1 MKKIYSLITLLV
13 MLCATTASAQIQSV
27 TELFG
32 KYHFTATAD
41 VKDASMS
48 EYFSNDCEVTISADP
63 QNIYLG
69 LIKGLAGAS
78 GKQDIYK
85 LKTDGDGI
93 IIRNPN
99 GNYDVWGH
107 GLYMANAEGQNPY
120 YGSQSEK
127 YSNIV
132 YSYDAATKTFTLPD
146 FTLVTCDDWN
156 AQQANI
162 VVKFTNVKMVMVEQ
176 ETVVVD
182 DISSDYHFTCG
193 TGPYDYN
200 HDSDMPLEWDLKIAA
215 TNETFTQY
223 TAELQIPG
231 YNKVTMPAKFDGQ
244 AIEFT
249 LDNAFIDDAKTLY
262 LTDLYSGELV
272 TSFRM
277 MKAGQNLSMSS
288 GLAIYR
294 KLTPATEEDP
304 TQESVQW
311 YLTGIAKNLNAKEE
325 DKIDFAGTY
334 TTTTT
339 IAMDQTSGATPSSG
353 NIVIEYNE
361 AWDMYLITEFMGLD
375 VAGINQGGIL
385 FTPDKED
392 PTKGT
397 IDIDPD
403 YSALKVLGENADGN
417 YEYWVLRDANL
428 STGSITLQ
436 FDSEGNF
443 TMGDFTIAKAV
454 FDTSTNGFKDEP
466 EFLTWYST
474 LSATK
479 QKEEPKPTIEL
490 AGKYNTSATISYDY
504 GHSDYPT
511 SGAAEI
517 TFYPDENLYLVN
529 QLFGFNLYY
538 LNYGG
543 LELTPDAENPH
554 KAKLSCGEINMIE
567 AGKIYWSLRD
577 MNAQDN
583 PLDVT
588 IDDDGTITIHD
599 VCIAVTE
606 YDSSWNL
613 NFKEGYAYY
622 SSIVLTKDDGT
633 GISNVSFV
641 PVNKK
646 DGIYGIDGKVR
657 STLGKGYNIVMKN
670 GEAKTIFVK

>member
-1 MKKIYSLITLLV
+1 MKKIYSIITLLIA
-13 MLCATTASAQIQSV
+13 LFATTANAKVESV

-63 QNIYLG
+63 QNIFPG

-78 GKQDIYK
+78 GIQDIYR
-85 LKTDGDGI
+85 LTSEGNGI

-107 GLYMANAEGQNPY
+107 GLYMANADGQNPY
-120 YGSQSEK
+120 YGTQDEV

-146 FTLVTCDDWN
+146 FTLVTCDDWS
-156 AQQANI
+156 AKQANI
-162 VVKFTNVKMVMVEQ
+162 VVKFTNVKMVQTEG
-176 ETVVVD
+176 ETIVVD
-182 DISSDYHFTCG
+182 DMSSDYHFICG
-193 TGPYDYN
+193 TGTYDFN
-200 HDSDMPLEWDLKIAA
+200 HDSDFPTEFDLKLTA
-215 TNETFTQY
+215 TNATFTEY
-223 TAELQIPG
+223 TAEMQIAG
-231 YNKVTMPAKFDGQ
+231 YNKLTLPAKFDGQ
-244 AIEFT
+244 SMVFT
-249 LDNAFIDDAKTLY
+249 LEDAYIDDAKTLY
-262 LTDLYSGELV
+262 IGSLYGGSTSG
-272 TSFRM
+272 TFSM

-288 GLAIYR
+288 GLTIYR

-304 TQESVQW
+304 TYENVQW

-334 TTTTT
+334 TTTAT

-375 VAGINQGGIL
+375 VVGINQGGIL

-403 YSALKVLGENADGN
+403 YSALKYIGVDADGN

-454 FDTSTNGFKDEP
+454 FDMSTYGFKDGA
-466 EFLTWYST
+466 EFLTWYSSLT
-474 LSATK
+474 ATK
-479 QKEEPKPTIEL
+479 EKNDPEPGIEL
-490 AGKYNTSATISYDY
+490 AGKYNTSAVISYDY

-511 SGAAEI
+511 TGAAEI
-517 TFYPDENLYLVN
+517 TYYPDENLYLVN
-529 QLFGFNLYY
+529 QLFGFDLYY

-588 IDDDGTITIHD
+588 IADDGTITIHD

-606 YDSSWNL
+606 YDSSWKL

-622 SSIVLTKDDGT
+622 SSITLTKDDGT

-641 PVNKK
+641 PVNKQ
-646 DGIYGIDGKVR
+646 DGIYAIDGKVR
-657 STLGKGYNIVMKN
+657 STLGKGYNIIMKN
-670 GEAKTIFVK
+670 GKAKTIFVK

>member
-48 EYFSNDCEVTISADP
+48 EYFSNDCEVVISADP
-63 QNIYLG
+63 QNIFPG

-78 GKQDIYK
+78 GIQDIYG
-85 LKTDGDGI
+85 LTSEGNGI

-107 GLYMANAEGQNPY
+107 GLYMANADGHNPY
-120 YGSQSEK
+120 YGKQDET

-162 VVKFTNVKMVMVEQ
+162 VVKFTNVKMVQTEG
-176 ETVVVD
+176 ETIVVD
-182 DISSDYHFTCG
+182 DMSSDYHFTCG
-193 TGPYDYN
+193 TGAYDFN
-200 HDSDMPLEWDLKIAA
+200 HDSDFPTEFDLKLTA
-215 TNETFTQY
+215 TNATFTEY
-223 TAELQIPG
+223 TAEMQIAG
-231 YNKVTMPAKFDGQ
+231 YNKLTLPAKFDGQ
-244 AIEFT
+244 SMVFT
-249 LDNAFIDDAKTLY
+249 LEDAYIDDAKTLY
-262 LTDLYSGELV
+262 IGSLYGGSTSG
-272 TSFRM
+272 TFRM

-288 GLAIYR
+288 GLTIYR

-304 TQESVQW
+304 TYENVQW
-311 YLTGIAKNLNAKEE
+311 YLNGIAKNLNAKEE
-325 DKIDFAGTY
+325 EKVDYAGTY
-334 TTTTT
+334 TTTATL
-339 IAMDQTSGATPSSG
+339 AMDMTEGQAPVSGDIE
-353 NIVIEYNE
+353 IVYNE
-361 AWDMYLITEFMGLD
+361 GWNMYLITKFFGLD
-375 VAGINQGGIL
+375 VDGLNQGGIL
-385 FTPDKED
+385 FTPDPDD
-392 PTKGT
+392 PKKGT
-397 IDIDPD
+397 IDCADG
-403 YSALKVLGENADGN
+403 YSELKILGELPDGN
-417 YEYWVLRDANL
+417 MEYWTLRDGNL
-428 STGSITLQ
+428 SQNAIPVT
-436 FDSEGNF
+436 FDNEGNF
-443 TMGDFTIAKAV
+443 TIGEFTIAKIV
-454 FDTSTNGFKDEP
+454 YDKSTNSFKEDGK
-466 EFLTWYST
+466 LAVWYSNLT
-474 LSATK
+474 ATK
-479 QKEEPKPTIEL
+479 QKEEPKPTIDL
-490 AGKYNTSATISYDY
+490 AGKYNTSAVISYDY

-511 SGAAEI
+511 SGSAKIEYDDYWGI
-517 TFYPDENLYLVN
+517 YLMSE
-529 QLFGFNLYY
+529 LFGFDLYT

-543 LELTPDAENPH
+543 LELTLDAENPH
-554 KAKLSCGEINMIE
+554 KATLSCGEINTIE

-599 VCIAVTE
+599 VCIVVTE
-606 YDSSWNL
+606 MDSSWNL